1 MNNLF
6 GIAKVIV
13 VFIICCVMLECS
25 FSFFELVVESIRGL
39 QMGKSLLYGLTSY
52 GEKQVRH
59 HLSNRANKLAK
70 YLQREVDFLNQHE
83 LEVKRSILRK
93 SPFFDDV
100 YYTNI
105 NERRQK
111 LIEIIELLKL
121 IKVEIRKTPA
131 IKADDNED
139 QCS

>member
-1 MNNLF
+1 MS
-6 GIAKVIV
+6 K
-13 VFIICCVMLECS
+13 
-25 FSFFELVVESIRGL
+25 R
-39 QMGKSLLYGLTSY
+39 LLYGLTY
-52 GEKQVRH
+52 LGEREVRH

-70 YLQREVDFLNQHE
+70 YLQKEVDFLNQHE

-111 LIEIIELLKL
+111 LIEIIELLRL
-121 IKVEIRKTPA
+121 IKLEIR
-131 IKADDNED
+131 N
-139 QCS
+139 

>member
-1 MNNLF
+1 M
-6 GIAKVIV
+6 
-13 VFIICCVMLECS
+13 S
-25 FSFFELVVESIRGL
+25 
-39 QMGKSLLYGLTSY
+39 KSLLYGLTPY

-83 LEVKRSILRK
+83 IEVKKCLLRK
-93 SPFFDDV
+93 SSFFDDV

-111 LIEIIELLKL
+111 LIEIIELLRL
-121 IKVEIRKTPA
+121 IKVEIRNK
-131 IKADDNED
+131 
-139 QCS
+139 

>member
-1 MNNLF
+1 M
-6 GIAKVIV
+6 
-13 VFIICCVMLECS
+13 S
-25 FSFFELVVESIRGL
+25 
-39 QMGKSLLYGLTSY
+39 KSLLYGLTSL
-52 GEKQVRH
+52 GEREVRH
-59 HLSNRANKLAK
+59 HFSNRANKLAK

-83 LEVKRSILRK
+83 LEVKKCLLRK

-121 IKVEIRKTPA
+121 IKVEIRNK
-131 IKADDNED
+131 
-139 QCS
+139 

>member
-1 MNNLF
+1 M
-6 GIAKVIV
+6 
-13 VFIICCVMLECS
+13 S
-25 FSFFELVVESIRGL
+25 
-39 QMGKSLLYGLTSY
+39 KSLLYGLTPY

-93 SPFFDDV
+93 STFFDDV

-105 NERRQK
+105 NERRQR
-111 LIEIIELLKL
+111 LIEIIELLRL
-121 IKVEIRKTPA
+121 IKVEIRNKW
-131 IKADDNED
+131 IKH
-139 QCS
+139 

>member
-1 MNNLF
+1 MNK
-6 GIAKVIV
+6 G
-13 VFIICCVMLECS
+13 
-25 FSFFELVVESIRGL
+25 
-39 QMGKSLLYGLTSY
+39 LLYGLTPL
-52 GEKQVRH
+52 GEREVRH
-59 HLSNRANKLAK
+59 HLANRAGKLAK

-121 IKVEIRKTPA
+121 IKVEIRKC
-131 IKADDNED
+131 N
-139 QCS
+139 

>member
-1 MNNLF
+1 MN
-6 GIAKVIV
+6 
-13 VFIICCVMLECS
+13 
-25 FSFFELVVESIRGL
+25 
-39 QMGKSLLYGLTSY
+39 KSLLYDLTSL
-52 GEKQVRH
+52 GEREVRH

-83 LEVKRSILRK
+83 LEVKRSMLRK
-93 SPFFDDV
+93 SPFFDDA

-121 IKVEIRKTPA
+121 IKVEIRKC
-131 IKADDNED
+131 N
-139 QCS
+139 

>member
-1 MNNLF
+1 MSK
-6 GIAKVIV
+6 G
-13 VFIICCVMLECS
+13 
-25 FSFFELVVESIRGL
+25 
-39 QMGKSLLYGLTSY
+39 LLYGLTPY
-52 GEKQVRH
+52 GEKKARH
-59 HLSNRANKLAK
+59 HISNRANKLVK

-111 LIEIIELLKL
+111 LIEIIELLRL
-121 IKVEIRKTPA
+121 IKLEIRNK
-131 IKADDNED
+131 
-139 QCS
+139 

>member
-1 MNNLF
+1 M
-6 GIAKVIV
+6 
-13 VFIICCVMLECS
+13 S
-25 FSFFELVVESIRGL
+25 
-39 QMGKSLLYGLTSY
+39 KSLLYGLTSS
-52 GEKQVRH
+52 GEREVRH

-83 LEVKRSILRK
+83 IEVKRSILRK

-121 IKVEIRKTPA
+121 LKVEIRNK
-131 IKADDNED
+131 
-139 QCS
+139 

>member
-1 MNNLF
+1 MSK
-6 GIAKVIV
+6 G
-13 VFIICCVMLECS
+13 
-25 FSFFELVVESIRGL
+25 
-39 QMGKSLLYGLTSY
+39 LLYGLTSL
-52 GEKQVRH
+52 GEREVRH

-70 YLQREVDFLNQHE
+70 YLQREVDFLNKYE
-83 LEVKRSILRK
+83 LDVKRCMLRK

-121 IKVEIRKTPA
+121 IKVEIRNK
-131 IKADDNED
+131 
-139 QCS
+139 

>member
-1 MNNLF
+1 MSNN
-6 GIAKVIV
+6 
-13 VFIICCVMLECS
+13 
-25 FSFFELVVESIRGL
+25 
-39 QMGKSLLYGLTSY
+39 LLYGLTPY

-59 HLSNRANKLAK
+59 HLSNRANKLSK

-83 LEVKRSILRK
+83 IEVKKCLLRK

-121 IKVEIRKTPA
+121 IKLEIRNK
-131 IKADDNED
+131 
-139 QCS
+139 

>member
-1 MNNLF
+1 M
-6 GIAKVIV
+6 
-13 VFIICCVMLECS
+13 S
-25 FSFFELVVESIRGL
+25 
-39 QMGKSLLYGLTSY
+39 KSLLYGLTPY

-70 YLQREVDFLNQHE
+70 YLQREVEFLNKHE
-83 LEVKRSILRK
+83 LKVEYCMLRK

-121 IKVEIRKTPA
+121 IKVEIRNK
-131 IKADDNED
+131 
-139 QCS
+139 